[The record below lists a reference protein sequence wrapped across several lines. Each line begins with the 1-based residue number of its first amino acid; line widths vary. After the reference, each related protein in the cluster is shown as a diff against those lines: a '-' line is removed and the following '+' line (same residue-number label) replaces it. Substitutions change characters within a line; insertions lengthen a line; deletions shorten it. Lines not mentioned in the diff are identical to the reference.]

1 MFLVCTCASLVTHY
15 NARGLLLHKVKVVR
29 VANSVC
35 RAFSAPGNDEALVS
49 TALIF
54 WLILSEMRRRSIV
67 NLPFSVHF
75 ESNVPK
81 VWGLEV
87 GALLQTTVTTNG

>member
-15 NARGLLLHKVKVVR
+15 SGCDLLKVVR

-81 VWGLEV
+81 VGGLEV

>member
-15 NARGLLLHKVKVVR
+15 NGCGLLLHKLKVVR

-35 RAFSAPGNDEALVS
+35 RAFSAPGNDEALLS

-54 WLILSEMRRRSIV
+54 WLILEGRSIV
-67 NLPFSVHF
+67 NLPFSAHF

-81 VWGLEV
+81 VGGLEV